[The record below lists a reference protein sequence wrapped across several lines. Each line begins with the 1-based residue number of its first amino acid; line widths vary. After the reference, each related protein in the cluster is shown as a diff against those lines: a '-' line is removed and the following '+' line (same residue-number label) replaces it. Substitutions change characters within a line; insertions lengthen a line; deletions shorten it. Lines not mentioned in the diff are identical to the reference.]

1 MGRKYEQITLEERCE
16 IYWLNESGI
25 SVSGIAR
32 KLLRSKSTIS
42 RELRRNVSKSGGY
55 KPSVANKKALAK
67 RHIGHYKLD
76 RDKRLKCYI
85 LDRLGRGWSPQT
97 IAGRLCYENET
108 SRVCAETIYNYIYE
122 SGFGIKHQLWQLL
135 CRHKPRRSKLRSRKR
150 RGKIAHRISIHARP
164 ECINQRAEIGHLEA
178 DLVLFGKSRQNL
190 ITLIDRKTR
199 YLAIINNQGGK
210 NSDNIINK
218 IKEKTMKNHTKNPVK
233 SITFDNGLEF
243 AKHHLLNK
251 NGVDTYFCDP
261 YSSWQK
267 GSIEHA
273 NGVIRRFL
281 PKNFRGVLNDNLVA
295 FIEQKINNM
304 PRKILGYKTP
314 AELNLE
320 RIAN

>member
-1 MGRKYEQITLEERCE
+1 MGRKYDQITLEERCE

-42 RELRRNVSKSGGY
+42 RELRRNVSKSGCY

-85 LDRLGRGWSPQT
+85 LDRLGVGWSPQT

-150 RGKIAHRISIHARP
+150 RPKIPDRISIHARP

-178 DLVLFGKSRQNL
+178 DGVIWEKPPKSYHFDRQKNPL
-190 ITLIDRKTR
+190 SGYYQQSGRKKLR
-199 YLAIINNQGGK
+199 KYNHQNQGK
-210 NSDNIINK
+210 NNEKSTK
-218 IKEKTMKNHTKNPVK
+218 I
-233 SITFDNGLEF
+233 
-243 AKHHLLNK
+243 HH
-251 NGVDTYFCDP
+251 F
-261 YSSWQK
+261 
-267 GSIEHA
+267 
-273 NGVIRRFL
+273 
-281 PKNFRGVLNDNLVA
+281 
-295 FIEQKINNM
+295 
-304 PRKILGYKTP
+304 
-314 AELNLE
+314 
-320 RIAN
+320 